1 MAQLK
6 PGRSSAIP
14 LAMLLAIT
22 SAFGATSVAL
32 TFEPV
37 LAQSSGAGAFP
48 LPATVPSGTQV
59 AIASSSSIRAI
70 NQALR
75 QRFTTQ
81 YGGTNVTVNYVS
93 TDAALQALRA
103 GTVDLAA
110 IGRSLT
116 AAEKAQGLA
125 EVTVARHKIAAVVSV
140 DNPFSTTLTAEQF
153 AGIFRGSI
161 TDWAQV
167 GRAPGA
173 IRSIDRPDSSDTRQT
188 LQNYEMFRAT
198 PAGSGANVMKLA
210 QDNTEAMI
218 NELGRDGIGYA
229 IADQVSN
236 RPGVRILPIYDVL
249 PNDPGYSYSQ
259 PLVYVYQRA
268 NPSAAAQAFLEFAID
283 ASNRSAIEA
292 ARVVDATTPAT
303 AIAPDSNGNAIAVAP
318 AAAPLSPPSG
328 ATAVPALGFAG
339 SGTAPA
345 VSGEGVAPVAPPVAP
360 STSPGAPTSAPF
372 VAPNSLQL
380 DSPPPNQAIA
390 PAPADSQAGQSQADQ
405 SGATPWWLGWLI
417 LPIVG
422 GLLWWLIRG
431 GGDSDETPI
440 TLKPLPLTRHSRL
453 ILTPRNC
460 QTAYAYWELSPADQE
475 AVEQHPGQRLV
486 LRLYDVTGLDP
497 EQPPDQPLDQQ
508 IPPSVQEFDCN
519 EHEQDFHVPLAVD
532 DRDYLVELGVSSE
545 NNWLPLARSPQ
556 VRVPACKQTEPD
568 LWPSRGCGVKSAAV
582 AEPTAIAPATTP
594 AATTATTAVTAATAA
609 TAAAIAKPQLSVPI
623 KPIASTSRLVLEAR
637 TGTAAYAS
645 WEIAAEHKAAV
656 KRQGG
661 ETLALRLYD
670 VTGLDLSRQSP
681 KLFQQFDC
689 NEAQPNRHISVPVGD
704 RDYIAQLGYVTEA
717 GRWLRLAQSNLVR
730 IPSTSA

>member
-32 TFEPV
+32 MLKPG
-37 LAQSSGAGAFP
+37 LAQSSGAGSFS
-48 LPATVPSGTQV
+48 LPAAVPSGTQV

-70 NQALR
+70 NQELR

-93 TDAALQALRA
+93 TDAALQALRS

-116 AAEKAQGLA
+116 AAEKAQGLV
-125 EVTVARHKIAAVVSV
+125 EVPIARHKIAAVVSV
-140 DNPFSTTLTAEQF
+140 DNPFSSSLTSEQF
-153 AGIFRGSI
+153 AGIFQGSI
-161 TDWAQV
+161 TDWSQL

-173 IRSIDRPDSSDTRQT
+173 IRSVDRPDSSDTRQT
-188 LQNYEMFRAT
+188 LQNYDMFRAT
-198 PAGSGANVMKLA
+198 PTGNGANVMKLA
-210 QDNTEAMI
+210 QDNTEMMI

-229 IADQVSN
+229 IAEQVSN

-268 NPSAAAQAFLEFAID
+268 NPSAAAQAFLGFATD
-283 ASNRSAIEA
+283 ASNRPAIEA

-303 AIAPDSNGNAIAVAP
+303 AIAQTSNGGAIAVAP
-318 AAAPLSPPSG
+318 ATAPISSPPSG
-328 ATAVPALGFAG
+328 TTAVPAPGVVG
-339 SGTAPA
+339 SSTDPA
-345 VSGEGVAPVAPPVAP
+345 VLGEGVSPVAP
-360 STSPGAPTSAPF
+360 SASPGTPATSVPF

-380 DSPPPNQAIA
+380 NSPPPNQATA
-390 PAPADSQAGQSQADQ
+390 PATTDSEVGQSQTGQ
-405 SGATPWWLGWLI
+405 SGATPWWLWWLA
-417 LPIVG
+417 LPILG

-440 TLKPLPLTRHSRL
+440 PLRPLPVTRASRL

-460 QTAYAYWELSPADQE
+460 QDAYASWELSPADQE
-475 AVEQHPGQRLV
+475 AVKQHPGQHLV
-486 LRLYDVTGLDP
+486 LRLYDVTGLDL
-497 EQPPDQPLDQQ
+497 EQPLDQQ
-508 IPPSVQEFDCN
+508 IPHSVQEFACD
-519 EHEQDFHVPLAVD
+519 EHEQDFHLPIAVD
-532 DRDYLVELGVSSE
+532 DRDYLAELGVSSD
-545 NNWLPLARSPQ
+545 NHWLALARSPH
-556 VRVPACKQTEPD
+556 VRVPACKQTEPE
-568 LWPSRGCGVKSAAV
+568 LWPSRGRVVKSAAV
-582 AEPTAIAPATTP
+582 AEPTAIAT
-594 AATTATTAVTAATAA
+594 AATTAAITAATAT
-609 TAAAIAKPQLSVPI
+609 TAAAVAKPQAAAVAKRQLSVPI
-623 KPIASTSRLVLEAR
+623 KPITPNTRLVLAPR
-637 TGTAAYAS
+637 NGTAAYAS
-645 WEIAAEHKAAV
+645 WEIVAEHKAAL

-689 NEAQPNRHISVPVGD
+689 DEAQPNRHISVPLGD

-717 GRWLRLAQSNLVR
+717 GRWLKLAQSDPVR
-730 IPSTSA
+730 VSSASL